1 MFFYHIKKKSTNT
14 IKYIT
19 TVDLEILEKAKL
31 WLSNS
36 YDADTRAEVQDM
48 IDNNPEVLTEAFY
61 KDLEFGTGGMRGI
74 MGAGIN
80 RMNKYTLGAATQ
92 GLANYL
98 LSQFKAEETSVAIA
112 YDVRNNSDVFSKI
125 VAKVLAGNGIKVY
138 LFDYFR
144 PTPELS
150 FAVRHLGCKAGIVL
164 TASHNPP
171 EYNGFKAYWADG
183 SQVVPP
189 HDKGIID
196 EVKAVKVEEI
206 KFEPKDESLIEIIG
220 EEIDKAFVD
229 ACVENGQ
236 YTTEGY
242 DDYKLVFTP
251 IHGTSHVGVI
261 PTLEKAGFKNVY
273 TVAEQ
278 MIPDGMFPTVKSP
291 NPEEPEA
298 LAMATALAEEKGADM
313 VIGTDPDGDRI
324 GIAVRDNENK
334 MKLLNG
340 NQANTVLTAYLL
352 DRWKEKGK
360 LTGTEF
366 IGSTI
371 VTSDIFF
378 ELAKVYGIE
387 CKVGLTG
394 FKWIANMIREAEGKQ
409 AFIGGGEESFGFMVG
424 DFVRDKDSVTSTL
437 LAAEAGAYA
446 KSQGSS
452 FYKELLK
459 IYTKTGYFKEHLIA
473 LVKKGISGADEIKQ
487 MMVDFEQN
495 PPATFDGSKVIRVD
509 NYGNSISTNIVTG
522 EKTKIDIPQ
531 SNVII
536 LYTEDGTKVAA
547 RPSGTEPKIKFYI
560 SVRTNLDSVEEFDAK
575 EKVQSEKIQRIVKEL
590 GV

>member
-1 MFFYHIKKKSTNT
+1 MS
-14 IKYIT
+14 T
-19 TVDLEILEKAKL
+19 TVDKKILDQAKL
-31 WLSNS
+31 WLSES
-36 YDADTRAEVQDM
+36 YDVDTRAEVQDM
-48 IDNNPEVLTEAFY
+48 IDNNPEALIESFY
-61 KDLEFGTGGMRGI
+61 KDLEFGTGGMRGV

-92 GLANYL
+92 GFANYL
-98 LSQFKAEETSVAIA
+98 ISQFDGEISVALA

-125 VAKVLAGNGIKVY
+125 VARVLAANGIKVY
-138 LFDYFR
+138 LFESFR

-150 FAVRHLGCKAGIVL
+150 FAVRHLGCKGGIVL

-171 EYNGFKAYWADG
+171 EYNGFKAYWEDG

-189 HDKGIID
+189 HDGGIIS
-196 EVKAVKVEEI
+196 EVKNVKVEEI
-206 KFEPKDESLIEIIG
+206 KFDPENEDLIEIIG
-220 EEIDKAFVD
+220 EEVDKAFVD

-236 YTTEGY
+236 FTTEGY
-242 DDYKLVFTP
+242 DDFKLVFTP

-324 GIAVRDNENK
+324 GIAVRDYDGN

-340 NQANTVLTAYLL
+340 NQANTVLTMYLL
-352 DRWKEKGK
+352 ERWKEAGK
-360 LTGTEF
+360 LTGNEF

-378 ELAKVYGIE
+378 EIAKLYGVE

-394 FKWIANMIREAEGKQ
+394 FKWIADMIREAEGKQ
-409 AFIGGGEESFGFMVG
+409 AFVGGGEESFGFMVG
-424 DFVRDKDSVTSTL
+424 DFVRDKDSVTATL
-437 LAAEAGAYA
+437 LATEIGAWA
-446 KSQGSS
+446 KAKGSS
-452 FYKELLK
+452 YYNEL
-459 IYTKTGYFKEHLIA
+459 IQTYIKTGYFKEFLVA
-473 LVKKGISGADEIKQ
+473 LVKKGISGADEIAQ
-487 MMVDFEQN
+487 MMVDFREN
-495 PPATFDGSKVIRVD
+495 PPATIDGSKVIRVED
-509 NYGNSISTNIVTG
+509 YGQSVSTNLVTG
-522 EKTKIDIPQ
+522 EKTKITIPS

-560 SVRTNLDSVEEFDAK
+560 GVKTTLESVEAFKEV
-575 EKVQSEKIQRIVKEL
+575 EKVQDAKIQRIVKEL

>member
-1 MFFYHIKKKSTNT
+1 MD
-14 IKYIT
+14 T
-19 TVDLEILEKAKL
+19 TVDKKILDKAKL
-31 WLSNS
+31 WLSDS
-36 YDADTRAEVQDM
+36 YDAETRAEVQDM
-48 IDNNPEVLTEAFY
+48 IDNKPEVLVEAFY
-61 KDLEFGTGGMRGI
+61 KELEFGTGGMRGV

-98 LSQFKAEETSVAIA
+98 LSQFDGDISVAVA
-112 YDVRNNSDVFSKI
+112 YDVRNNSDVFSRI
-125 VAKVLAGNGIKVY
+125 VARVLAANGIKVY
-138 LFDYFR
+138 LFDTFR

-150 FAVRHLGCKAGIVL
+150 FAVRHLGCKSGIVL

-171 EYNGFKAYWADG
+171 EYNGFKAYWEDG

-189 HDKGIID
+189 HDNGIIT
-196 EVKAVKVEEI
+196 EVKNVKVEEI
-206 KFEPKDESLIEIIG
+206 KFNPENEDLIEIIG
-220 EEIDKAFVD
+220 EEVDKAFVD

-236 YTTEGY
+236 FTTEGY
-242 DDYKLVFTP
+242 DDFNMVFTP

-324 GIAVRDNENK
+324 GIAVRDYDGNI
-334 MKLLNG
+334 KLLNG
-340 NQANTVLTAYLL
+340 NQANTVLTMYLL
-352 DRWKEKGK
+352 ERWKEVGK
-360 LTGTEF
+360 LTGNEF

-378 ELAKVYGIE
+378 EIAKLYNVE

-394 FKWIANMIREAEGKQ
+394 FKWIADMIREAEGKQ
-409 AFIGGGEESFGFMVG
+409 AFVGGGEESFGFMVG
-424 DFVRDKDSVTSTL
+424 DFVRDKDSVTATL
-437 LAAEAGAYA
+437 LAAEVGAWA
-446 KSQGSS
+446 KANGSS
-452 FYKELLK
+452 FYNELLK
-459 IYTKTGYFKEHLIA
+459 TYTKTGFFKEHLIA
-473 LVKKGISGADEIKQ
+473 LVKKGISGADEIAQ
-487 MMVDFEQN
+487 MMVDFREN
-495 PPATFDGSKVIRVD
+495 PPATIDGSKVIRVED
-509 NYGNSISTNIVTG
+509 YGNSVSTSLVSG
-522 EKTKIDIPQ
+522 VKTDITIPK

-560 SVRTNLDSVEEFDAK
+560 SVKTDLDSTEDFKAT
-575 EKVQSEKIQRIVKEL
+575 EKVQDAKIQRIVKEL